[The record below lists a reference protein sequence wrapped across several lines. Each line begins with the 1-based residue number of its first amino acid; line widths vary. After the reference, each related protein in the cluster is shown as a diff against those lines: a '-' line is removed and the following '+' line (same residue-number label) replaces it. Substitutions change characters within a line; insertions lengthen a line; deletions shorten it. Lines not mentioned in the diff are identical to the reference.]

1 MVSHMKKFFFVF
13 AILVVFVSTLGLQ
26 ATRAQAEGT
35 VTYERMN
42 YVEGKGIVYV
52 FLASGFSNKEV
63 KAGTSIYVN
72 GEFYD
77 LFCWVTSDKEHIVCN
92 AQGGL
97 TQFAKQTAV
106 ITLLGQTFYVTIPH
120 GHARLV
126 EDSAPLV
133 CEDGQTLGA
142 DVFFDDGDGYTGTEF
157 VPGDTLAEVQSRAEL
172 WFEGYDFEIVS
183 SLYCNQEPQ

>member
-1 MVSHMKKFFFVF
+1 MKKFFFVF

-26 ATRAQAEGT
+26 ATRVKAEGT

-63 KAGTSIYVN
+63 KEGTSIYVN

-77 LFCWVTSDKEHIVCN
+77 LFCWVTSDEEHIVCN

-142 DVFFDDGDGYTGTEF
+142 DVWFDNGEETWTEF
-157 VPGDTLAEVQSRAEL
+157 VPGDTLAEVQDAAQSWEI
-172 WFEGYDFEIVS
+172 DFEIIS
-183 SLYCNQEPQ
+183 GLYCGQGPQ